1 MEDDDND
8 NQHWEAVLSRAII
21 DDNSSSSNE
30 AYHAIRMR
38 QDILEQLL
46 QQYRSGSLGSN
57 NTENSMLCLRGI
69 PVVYKMAMALSS
81 YTNKLDKVRH
91 HIHKHSSCSLKTLTP
106 STSLIS

>member
-8 NQHWEAVLSRAII
+8 NERWEAILSRAII
-21 DDNSSSSNE
+21 DDESSSSSE
-30 AYHAIRMR
+30 AYHAIGMR

-46 QQYRSGSLGSN
+46 QQYQSGSLGSN

-81 YTNKLDKVRH
+81 YANKLDKVRH